1 MYPKQSYVHLTRI
14 FKHSN
19 MCSEIR
25 SFIWCSEKIKSSK
38 CCAFIACIHS
48 SIFIKTSIKSDSS
61 SNYIYEEWALHHIF
75 TSNFPTFMKNG
86 LCVVSSFQIFQH
98 LWRMGSASYL
108 HFKIFNL
115 FMKNGLWVVS
125 SFQILHHLWRR
136 GSTSYLHFKIF
147 NIYEEWTL
155 RRIFISNCPTFMKK
169 GLYVVSSFQI
179 FNIYEERA
187 LRRIFILN
195 LQLY

>member
-1 MYPKQSYVHLTRI
+1 
-14 FKHSN
+14 
-19 MCSEIR
+19 
-25 SFIWCSEKIKSSK
+25 
-38 CCAFIACIHS
+38 
-48 SIFIKTSIKSDSS
+48 
-61 SNYIYEEWALHHIF
+61 
-75 TSNFPTFMKNG
+75 
-86 LCVVSSFQIFQH
+86 
-98 LWRMGSASYL
+98 
-108 HFKIFNL
+108 
-115 FMKNGLWVVS
+115 MKNGLWVVS